1 MSGRRRTTAS
11 SAPRC
16 TQSFDNSSIESP
28 QPSTDDRQPL
38 SQTDNRTPVV
48 ERRRRLSGAAPLHNL
63 RKPKTI
69 HDRVYG
75 AVTLPGV
82 LVAAMDTS
90 EFQRLDKIRQLGG
103 SYFVFPSATHTR
115 KEHSVGTAHLALLVV
130 RHLRNT
136 QPELAIDDT
145 DELCVGLAALLHDVG
160 HGPYSHM
167 WEPFVRRCTGDD
179 SYSHEGMGARL
190 VKRICK
196 QIKLEEYVPD
206 ASVEFICTC
215 IEGLSDDADWPFT
228 HITEDKRF
236 LCDIVSNKR
245 SGLDVDKWD
254 YLNRDSVSTLGES
267 SSGGFDVTRLVSAIR
282 VVRGP
287 SRTVGEVAFEE
298 KVALDLNRIFKLRSE
313 MHQMVYQH
321 RVACCCVEIHSW
333 LAISAPRP
341 WIRPKLGHDVPLI
354 HSTDREPGNHHLRAK
369 RPRLEGR
376 LNVHTGYCCGGH
388 DYRCIFSGARLG
400 IPRHGFW

>member
-16 TQSFDNSSIESP
+16 TQSFGDSSIDSP
-28 QPSTDDRQPL
+28 TPTHDDRRPL

-103 SYFVFPSATHTR
+103 SSFVFPSATHTR

-130 RHLRNT
+130 RNLRNT
-136 QPELAIDDT
+136 QPELAIDDS

-167 WEPFVRRCTGDD
+167 WEPFVRRCTGDM

-190 VKRICK
+190 VRRICT
-196 QIKLEEYVPD
+196 QIKLQEYIPE
-206 ASVEFICTC
+206 ASVEFICAC
-215 IEGLSDDADWPFT
+215 IEGLSDDAEWPFS
-228 HITEDKRF
+228 HLSEDKRF

-282 VVRGP
+282 VVKGP
-287 SRTVGEVAFEE
+287 GRVVGEVAFEE

-321 RVACCCVEIHSW
+321 RVARCCVEIKSW

-354 HSTDREPGNHHLRAK
+354 HATDREPGKHHLHAK

-376 LNVHTGYCCGGH
+376 LNFRTGHRRRGDDHGRVFGG
-388 DYRCIFSGARLG
+388 S
-400 IPRHGFW
+400 